1 MRPEMANMGGE
12 IYAGRERASVAKES
26 GGVWAAAA
34 ELAPRLTL
42 FLQHLKWSCEGSGLR
57 QMLRP

>member
-34 ELAPRLTL
+34 RSPPHTL
-42 FLQHLKWSCEGSGLR
+42 NLHFLPSRTVLEVHLCS
-57 QMLRP
+57 